1 MEKRKKGRRRKG
13 KIEEGI
19 LYAEKFEFF
28 RVEKEKEKKKKI
40 RSHLTKGRID
50 FDSLNFNSVDVKP
63 PR

>member
-28 RVEKEKEKKKKI
+28 RVEKEKKKNPVAFD
-40 RSHLTKGRID
+40 KGTNR
-50 FDSLNFNSVDVKP
+50 FRFAEF
-63 PR
+63 